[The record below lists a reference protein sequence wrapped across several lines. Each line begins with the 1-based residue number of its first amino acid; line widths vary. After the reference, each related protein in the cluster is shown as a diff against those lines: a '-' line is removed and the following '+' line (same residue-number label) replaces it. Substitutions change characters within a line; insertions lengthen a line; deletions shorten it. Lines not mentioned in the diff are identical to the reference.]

1 MFWRWDR
8 VGEVN
13 VTEVGQIYVWKET
26 PVYIFR
32 MRGSWWTEVNSA
44 SQRFHV
50 YFLKRSGIKVC
61 IKKMSNTDPL
71 SSLLKRKWWELPV
84 HEVTCEVPC
93 PVPGMCG
100 ILDNCSV
107 NIVVITVTWGLNC
120 EGEGCGRVVFSP
132 VSNWEGDGTTYRRG
146 SQEGGLC
153 FLAPD
158 GFPFVLK
165 CSSFI
170 LYPELSI
177 AFT

>member
-1 MFWRWDR
+1 MKCLAQYLAC
-8 VGEVN
+8 VG
-13 VTEVGQIYVWKET
+13 
-26 PVYIFR
+26 
-32 MRGSWWTEVNSA
+32 
-44 SQRFHV
+44 
-50 YFLKRSGIKVC
+50 FLITVA
-61 IKKMSNTDPL
+61 L
-71 SSLLKRKWWELPV
+71 
-84 HEVTCEVPC
+84 
-93 PVPGMCG
+93 
-100 ILDNCSV
+100 V

-132 VSNWEGDGTTYRRG
+132 VSNWEGNGTTYRRG

-177 AFT
+177 AFS